1 MKNPLIVDKKK
12 NISVPQFKSAQ
23 VPCSI
28 FQERITEKTQCGRVA
43 EQSEKAEEV
52 RRRLAQPGQD
62 FLAGDFHCSGRQL
75 ELSF

>member
-28 FQERITEKTQCGRVA
+28 FQERITEKLN
-43 EQSEKAEEV
+43 AEESRSSP
-52 RRRLAQPGQD
+52 RRQRK
-62 FLAGDFHCSGRQL
+62 
-75 ELSF
+75 